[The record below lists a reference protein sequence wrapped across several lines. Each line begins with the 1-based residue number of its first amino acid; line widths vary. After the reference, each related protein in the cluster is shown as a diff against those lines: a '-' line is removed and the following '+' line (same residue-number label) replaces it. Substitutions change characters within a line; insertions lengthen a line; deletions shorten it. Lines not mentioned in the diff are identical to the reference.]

1 MDRPLHSLH
10 ARLDDFLTELAT
22 LHYRHGAGLS
32 PTLPLASLYAS
43 FPELSSQEAFA
54 ELGEAL
60 AKAQARG
67 EPLTARRLALL
78 RERVAAEV
86 EEALAAPA
94 AERVA
99 AHEAQGRLRVDDQTL
114 FLSEVLSQLPR
125 EESRGRRGLLERAAG
140 SFLWEARGL
149 YGERREAPLRAAER
163 LGFPDYLALH
173 ASVSGFALQPLLEQA
188 QATLAA
194 TEDAYRDLLGYALRK
209 LDPQLRPLP
218 AGGAHRHDLQ
228 HALRAPWMSAAGHFR
243 REDLSPALRHF
254 LGEMGFEGPAQRYIR
269 VDDEP
274 REGKAPR
281 PFVAALRVPQD
292 VRLVVPRDGGLD
304 ALGSQLHEWGH
315 ALHLAHV
322 DEKLPVELRRLG
334 DASVTEGFASLFERL
349 AADAG
354 WLKRYLRMP
363 TPAATDG
370 ARLAAFAGL
379 TVLRR
384 HCAKLAHER
393 TLCLRGAS
401 EERAEE
407 YAEGQ
412 RRALHVEPHAGFF
425 LYDVDPQLYSARY
438 LRGWALEAQLKRQLT
453 QRFNEDFWRNPA
465 AGAWLRSL
473 FTRGGSL
480 TAEALASELSGQPLS
495 LPEAGARLVAVLNA

>member
-1 MDRPLHSLH
+1 V
-10 ARLDDFLTELAT
+10 A
-22 LHYRHGAGLS
+22 
-32 PTLPLASLYAS
+32 LPS
-43 FPELSSQEAFA
+43 
-54 ELGEAL
+54 
-60 AKAQARG
+60 
-67 EPLTARRLALL
+67 
-78 RERVAAEV
+78 
-86 EEALAAPA
+86 
-94 AERVA
+94 
-99 AHEAQGRLRVDDQTL
+99 
-114 FLSEVLSQLPR
+114 
-125 EESRGRRGLLERAAG
+125 
-140 SFLWEARGL
+140 
-149 YGERREAPLRAAER
+149 
-163 LGFPDYLALH
+163 
-173 ASVSGFALQPLLEQA
+173 
-188 QATLAA
+188 
-194 TEDAYRDLLGYALRK
+194 
-209 LDPQLRPLP
+209 
-218 AGGAHRHDLQ
+218 GGAQRHDLL
-228 HALRAPWMSAAGHFR
+228 HALRAPWMSEAGHFR
-243 REDLSPALRHF
+243 REDLGPALRHF
-254 LGEMGFEGPAQRYIR
+254 LSEMGFEGPAQRHIR

-292 VRLVVPRDGGLD
+292 LRLVVQREGGLD

-322 DEKLPVELRRLG
+322 DAQLPVELRRLG
-334 DASVTEGFASLFERL
+334 DAAVAEGYASLFERL

-379 TVLRR
+379 AVLRR
-384 HCAKLAHER
+384 HCAKLSHER

-401 EERAEE
+401 DERAEE

-412 RRALHVEPHAGFF
+412 RRALYVEPHAGFF

-438 LRGWALEAQLKRQLT
+438 LRGWALEAQLSRQLT
-453 QRFNEDFWRNPA
+453 QRFNEDYWRNPA

-473 FTRGGSL
+473 FARGGGA